1 MGVMLGSGIDG
12 RGMRAWYC
20 GVAVRMVI
28 DLFGW
33 DGGDPGRV
41 KGGGPVGGE
50 DGEPVGGDVGGLVG
64 EPVGGDVG
72 V

>member
-1 MGVMLGSGIDG
+1 MLGSGIGG
-12 RGMRAWYC
+12 RGMCAWYC
-20 GVAVRMVI
+20 GVAVRMII
-28 DLFGW
+28 DRFGW
-33 DGGDPGRV
+33 DGGDPGGVR
-41 KGGGPVGGE
+41 GGVPVGGE